1 MLLESITKKE
11 RAELIKLLAII
22 YKDSLSKYKGIRSM
36 ANCIYKNTLSPRI
49 SDNHFFNLKDDYKD
63 WSISGEE
70 VLRNSGIK
78 GKKGHGILAV
88 MDKLNKSLP
97 DNNKITVL
105 AVFRKYNSMLSEGDK
120 ELNMS
125 RKIAMDRLVEI
136 NKGSRNREEKEKANI
151 TKQVSGN
158 APDTFFDPDKHDE
171 LDKST
176 EPDKSAEPAK
186 PDKPA
191 PKELSDEARKALEQE
206 YKELLEEND
215 LDYYGHKS
223 YYIQGRLREI
233 ERLLGLD
240 K

>member
-36 ANCIYKNTLSPRI
+36 ANCIYKSTLSPRI
-49 SDNHFFNLKDDYKD
+49 SDNQFFKAKDEYKD
-63 WSISGEE
+63 WRISGEE

-97 DNNKITVL
+97 EDNKITVL
-105 AVFRKYNSMLSEGDK
+105 AVFRKYNSMLSEEDE
-120 ELNMS
+120 ELDMP
-125 RKIAMDRLVEI
+125 RKTAMDRLVEI
-136 NKGSRNREEKEKANI
+136 NEGSRNREEKEKANI

-158 APDTFFDPDKHDE
+158 APDTFFDPDKHE
-171 LDKST
+171 
-176 EPDKSAEPAK
+176 EPNNPAE
-186 PDKPA
+186 PA

-215 LDYYGHKS
+215 LDYYDSNS
-223 YYIQGRLREI
+223 YYIQGRLRKI
-233 ERLLGLD
+233 EHLLGLD